1 MTTATLSPAEAAASL
16 GISVKTLRG
25 HVEDGTLPFI
35 NIGRGKKYR
44 RMAFDPADLEDFKLR
59 RKELL
64 CPSTSPRIRNSTTST
79 SGSKV
84 IGFMARLD
92 ALTNARQKR

>member
-1 MTTATLSPAEAAASL
+1 MATLSPAQAAQEL
-16 GISVKTLRG
+16 GISIKTLRG
-25 HVEDGTLPFI
+25 HVEDGSLPFI

-59 RKELL
+59 RKETI
-64 CPSTSPRIRNSTTST
+64 CPSTSIRTRPSTTTT

-84 IGFMARLD
+84 IGFMARLS
-92 ALTNARQKR
+92 ALTAEKPRP

>member
-1 MTTATLSPAEAAASL
+1 MTTLSPAEAAQEL

-25 HVEDGTLPFI
+25 HVEDGTLTFI

-59 RKELL
+59 RKETL
-64 CPSTSPRIRNSTTST
+64 CPSTSTKTRHSTTMT
-79 SGSKV
+79 SGSTV
-84 IGFMARLD
+84 IGFMARLN
-92 ALTNARQKR
+92 ALTNEKPSR

>member
-1 MTTATLSPAEAAASL
+1 MTTLSPAQAALEL

-25 HVEDGTLPFI
+25 HVEDGTLTFI

-59 RKELL
+59 RKETL
-64 CPSTSPRIRNSTTST
+64 CPSTSTKTRLSTTTT

-84 IGFMARLD
+84 IGFMARLN
-92 ALTNARQKR
+92 ALTNEKPRR